1 MGSQRTKEDDVQRI
15 STSVFVTNFPEYA
28 CAKDLWNA
36 CKQYGYVVDAFIP
49 NRRSKAGKKFG
60 FVRFIKVFDVE
71 RLVNNLCTV
80 WIGRHRIHANVAKFH
95 RPTGLNRSKLSNQNG
110 EYRDTSNGVKQDSG
124 NRDNT
129 KSYAYA
135 VKGRAQE
142 NGERDTNP
150 VLVLDD
156 SCVNKQD
163 YSCCLNGKIK
173 EFGALANLKVVLEN
187 EGFTDID
194 LRYLGGL
201 WVMIVFKSVEV
212 KNKFSS
218 CAGSGSWFSQLIQ
231 ASSDFIIDGRVTWV
245 EIEGVPLKVWNE
257 NTFKRIVSKWGTLLT
272 VENSEEDHLHSKRLC
287 VYMKGMSNIFESFKI
302 TYQGK
307 AYWVCAK
314 EIPGWTPDFDEH
326 NDEDSDSDDEQ
337 FEGVF
342 KEDIGGCDEEVQ
354 GENDVSVVP
363 DTVVEETNPKSID
376 GDGFSDQIGKQSADP
391 FNIYSLLNK
400 NKLKENKESNTNE
413 SLKYLPGFTPSE
425 DVEANGQMDNQRM
438 SFDCEKSDSVG
449 NSGGILCVW
458 DPNSFKKLN
467 TTISDY
473 FVMIRGNWVNNGK
486 LLLIIS
492 VYAPQEFSEKKLL
505 WDYLGQ
511 VIANWKG
518 EVIIMGDFNEVRNK
532 NERFG
537 SIFHVQGANAFNTFI
552 SMANLEEIPLGGCSF
567 TWCHRSA
574 SKMSKLDRF
583 LMSESLLRECPN
595 FSAITLDRYLSDHR
609 PILLRES
616 AHDYGPIPFWFFHY
630 WLEVEGFE
638 NFVNEV
644 WHEAPVVMS
653 NAMIN
658 LMNKLKYLKKKIRVW
673 NGMRL

>member
-1 MGSQRTKEDDVQRI
+1 MGSQRTKEDYVQRI

-257 NTFKRIVSKWGTLLT
+257 NTFKRIASKWGTLLT

-342 KEDIGGCDEEVQ
+342 KEDIGGSDEEVQ

-376 GDGFSDQIGKQSADP
+376 GDGSSDQIGKQSADP

-413 SLKYLPGFTPSE
+413 SLKYPPGFTPSE

-438 SFDCEKSDSVG
+438 SFDCEKGNERNVSDEM
-449 NSGGILCVW
+449 NSNVRYNRSKKEGMEYVSSGH
-458 DPNSFKKLN
+458 FKKSEVPRTGGSLL
-467 TTISDY
+467 T
-473 FVMIRGNWVNNGK
+473 VMEE
-486 LLLIIS
+486 LIK
-492 VYAPQEFSEKKLL
+492 V
-505 WDYLGQ
+505 GQ
-511 VIANWKG
+511 T
-518 EVIIMGDFNEVRNK
+518 MGYNMEGCTK
-532 NERFG
+532 N
-537 SIFHVQGANAFNTFI
+537 I
-552 SMANLEEIPLGGCSF
+552 EEII
-567 TWCHRSA
+567 
-574 SKMSKLDRF
+574 
-583 LMSESLLRECPN
+583 ESQGVDGVLR
-595 FSAITLDRYLSDHR
+595 
-609 PILLRES
+609 
-616 AHDYGPIPFWFFHY
+616 
-630 WLEVEGFE
+630 
-638 NFVNEV
+638 
-644 WHEAPVVMS
+644 
-653 NAMIN
+653 
-658 LMNKLKYLKKKIRVW
+658 
-673 NGMRL
+673 

>member
-1 MGSQRTKEDDVQRI
+1 EWG
-15 STSVFVTNFPEYA
+15 
-28 CAKDLWNA
+28 
-36 CKQYGYVVDAFIP
+36 
-49 NRRSKAGKKFG
+49 
-60 FVRFIKVFDVE
+60 
-71 RLVNNLCTV
+71 
-80 WIGRHRIHANVAKFH
+80 
-95 RPTGLNRSKLSNQNG
+95 
-110 EYRDTSNGVKQDSG
+110 
-124 NRDNT
+124 
-129 KSYAYA
+129 

-257 NTFKRIVSKWGTLLT
+257 NTFKRIASKWGTLLT

-342 KEDIGGCDEEVQ
+342 KEDIGGSDEEVQ

-363 DTVVEETNPKSID
+363 DTVVEKTNPKFID
-376 GDGFSDQIGKQSADP
+376 GDGSSDQIRKQSANP
-391 FNIYSLLNK
+391 FNIYYLLNK

-413 SLKYLPGFTPSE
+413 NLKYPPGFTPSE
-425 DVEANGQMDNQRM
+425 DVEVNGQMDNQRM
-438 SFDCEKSDSVG
+438 SFDCEKGNERNVSDEINSNVRYNRSKKEGMKYVG
-449 NSGGILCVW
+449 SRH
-458 DPNSFKKLN
+458 FKKSEVPRTGGSLLM
-467 TTISDY
+467 
-473 FVMIRGNWVNNGK
+473 VMEE
-486 LLLIIS
+486 LIK
-492 VYAPQEFSEKKLL
+492 V
-505 WDYLGQ
+505 GQ
-511 VIANWKG
+511 T
-518 EVIIMGDFNEVRNK
+518 MGYNMEGCTK
-532 NERFG
+532 N
-537 SIFHVQGANAFNTFI
+537 I
-552 SMANLEEIPLGGCSF
+552 EEII
-567 TWCHRSA
+567 
-574 SKMSKLDRF
+574 
-583 LMSESLLRECPN
+583 ESQGVDGVLR
-595 FSAITLDRYLSDHR
+595 
-609 PILLRES
+609 
-616 AHDYGPIPFWFFHY
+616 
-630 WLEVEGFE
+630 
-638 NFVNEV
+638 
-644 WHEAPVVMS
+644 
-653 NAMIN
+653 
-658 LMNKLKYLKKKIRVW
+658 
-673 NGMRL
+673 

>member
-15 STSVFVTNFPEYA
+15 STSVFITNFPEYE

-49 NRRSKAGKKFG
+49 NRRSKAGKKFR

-80 WIGRHRIHANVAKFH
+80 WIGRHRIHVNVAKFH

-135 VKGRAQE
+135 VKGRVQE

-150 VLVLDD
+150 SV
-156 SCVNKQD
+156 SKFE
-163 YSCCLNGKIK
+163 SG
-173 EFGALANLKVVLEN
+173 LEN

-201 WVMIVFKSVEV
+201 WVMIVFKSV
-212 KNKFSS
+212 K
-218 CAGSGSWFSQLIQ
+218 
-231 ASSDFIIDGRVTWV
+231 
-245 EIEGVPLKVWNE
+245 
-257 NTFKRIVSKWGTLLT
+257 TL
-272 VENSEEDHLHSKRLC
+272 
-287 VYMKGMSNIFESFKI
+287 
-302 TYQGK
+302 
-307 AYWVCAK
+307 
-314 EIPGWTPDFDEH
+314 DFDEH

-342 KEDIGGCDEEVQ
+342 KEDIGGSNEEVQ

-376 GDGFSDQIGKQSADP
+376 GDGSSDQIGKQSADP

-413 SLKYLPGFTPSE
+413 SLKYPPGFTPSE

-438 SFDCEKSDSVG
+438 SFDCEKGNERNVSDEMNSNVRYNRSKKEGMEYVSSGHFKKSEVPRTGGSLLTVMEELIKVGQTMGYNMEGCLNPKAKKDWVKELCVSNKVNFLTLQETKMESITLFDIKKCWGNFVFDFVHSDSVG

-595 FSAITLDRYLSDHR
+595 FSAITLDRYLSDHH

-616 AHDYGPIPFWFFHY
+616 TQKFSGCWRPSVH
-630 WLEVEGFE
+630 
-638 NFVNEV
+638 
-644 WHEAPVVMS
+644 
-653 NAMIN
+653 
-658 LMNKLKYLKKKIRVW
+658 
-673 NGMRL
+673 